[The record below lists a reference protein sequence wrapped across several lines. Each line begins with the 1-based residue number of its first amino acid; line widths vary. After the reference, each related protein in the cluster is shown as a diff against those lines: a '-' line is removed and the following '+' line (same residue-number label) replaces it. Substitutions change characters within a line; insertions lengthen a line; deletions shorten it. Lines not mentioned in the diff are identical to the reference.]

1 MRPYSQMT
9 YNIVLGL
16 TITYN
21 MEDNAAKKGV
31 NRERSKQKTFL
42 CLKVGNRSG
51 CYI

>member
-9 YNIVLGL
+9 YNIVQEL

-31 NRERSKQKTFL
+31 NREHSKQKTFL
-42 CLKVGNRSG
+42 CLNVGNRSG